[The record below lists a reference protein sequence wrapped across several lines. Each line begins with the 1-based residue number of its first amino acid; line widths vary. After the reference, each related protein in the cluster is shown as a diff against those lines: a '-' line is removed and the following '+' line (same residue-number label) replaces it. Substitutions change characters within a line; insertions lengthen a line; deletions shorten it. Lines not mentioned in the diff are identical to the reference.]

1 MLLQAVAS
9 RVTASGRSCFSV
21 ESGIHMRLWQTFLL
35 LFCIGLCG
43 IAVAGQENP
52 TVSKPKITYN
62 QDVAPLLQK
71 HCVVCHR
78 PNDIAP
84 MSLMTYEEVL
94 PFARIM
100 QESVVQRKMP
110 PWHAD
115 PGFGEFSNDARLT
128 DEEIAI
134 IDAWVK
140 GGTKRGEPE
149 ASSANP
155 VLTQGWHIK
164 PDVVLS
170 VPEFLVPKTAQDDY
184 EYIYVPT
191 NFTEDKWIQA
201 AEVLPGDRRV
211 VHHATVSVIPADQV
225 AKKEEENY
233 KPDAGVDK
241 YHYRT
246 GRVLHLR
253 RMLQSWTTDVRLR
266 MAA

>member
-1 MLLQAVAS
+1 MASNGIGPYLFFWGVA
-9 RVTASGRSCFSV
+9 
-21 ESGIHMRLWQTFLL
+21 IHMRLWQTFLL
-35 LFCIGLCG
+35 LSCIGLCG

-52 TVSKPKITYN
+52 TVSKPEITYN
-62 QDVAPLLQK
+62 KDVAPLLQK

-94 PFARIM
+94 PFARILR
-100 QESVVQRKMP
+100 ESVAQRKMP

-149 ASSANP
+149 ASSADP
-155 VLTQGWHIK
+155 VLTPGWHIK
-164 PDVVLS
+164 PDVVLT

-211 VHHATVSVIPADQV
+211 VHHATVSVIDQSEV
-225 AKKEEENY
+225 AKHLEKHAKSDEGE
-233 KPDAGVDK
+233 DQ

-246 GRVLHLR
+246 GNAQH
-253 RMLQSWTTDVRLR
+253 RMG
-266 MAA
+266 AAFPASPLAT